1 MPDDQSQ
8 ANTAVPAQA
17 KPTISLGGFFDKA
30 FSEQNN
36 QPATASANQSPPA
49 NVPVAQSAPNSDQ
62 AKIAQPSAPVQT
74 SLPSASAPDQGKTT
88 QASVKEKTIDTSG
101 DGHENAVD
109 TTPLD
114 NNDIGSLVSG
124 NIVSIA
130 QLAEVI
136 EEGYI
141 PKIVAAIINF
151 SMNNRASDV
160 HIEPQTKSMRI
171 RTRTDGILTDIA
183 KLSLEMHPPMISR
196 IKILA
201 KLKLDEAR
209 IPQDG
214 RFDVTF
220 SDRQTD
226 VRVSTLPT
234 VHGEKAVMRILDKN
248 QKILTLEDLGM
259 KGDAFDKT
267 IAAISKPWGVI
278 LSTGP
283 TGSGKSTT
291 LNAIIARLN
300 QPGVNICTLEDPV
313 EYETPGVNQSQV
325 KPDIGFTFAT
335 GLRSLLRQDPNIIMV
350 GEVRDGETA
359 GMVTHA
365 ALTGHLVLTTLH
377 TNDTAGALP
386 RLINM
391 GIEPFLI
398 TSSMDLVIAQRLV
411 RLICPKCKE
420 EMRVPPKLLEEIES
434 VLKTIPQTNKKDLAR
449 IPAQRKFYYGRGCSE
464 CKQGYKGRIG
474 LFEVMGMTSE
484 IEDFAIAHKS
494 SSDIKAASIKAGMI
508 TMKQDGVLKAL
519 EGLTTLDEVFQATMD
534 N

>member
-1 MPDDQSQ
+1 MTDDTTKI
-8 ANTAVPAQA
+8 NTVAPTQA

-30 FSEQNN
+30 FSEQTGQSSPSSVNQDQSQNNPQTVGVNKN
-36 QPATASANQSPPA
+36 QPQSAPTTQPKTASATEESTEEPGRIQPDEKT
-49 NVPVAQSAPNSDQ
+49 VNSD
-62 AKIAQPSAPVQT
+62 
-74 SLPSASAPDQGKTT
+74 PDNKKDIGQSTL
-88 QASVKEKTIDTSG
+88 
-101 DGHENAVD
+101 
-109 TTPLD
+109 LD

-124 NIVSIA
+124 NITTID
-130 QLAEVI
+130 QLAEI
-136 EEGYI
+136 MKEGYI

-151 SMNNRASDV
+151 SLNNRASDV
-160 HIEPQTKSMRI
+160 HVEPQAKSMRI
-171 RTRTDGILTDIA
+171 RTRIDGVLTDIA
-183 KLSLEMHPPMISR
+183 KLSLEMHPPIISR

-201 KLKLDEAR
+201 KLKLDESR

-214 RFDVTF
+214 RFDVSF

-267 IAAISKPWGVI
+267 VEAISKPWGVI

-313 EYETPGVNQSQV
+313 EYESPGVNQSQV

-398 TSSMDLVIAQRLV
+398 TSSMNLVIAQRLV

-434 VLKTIPQTNKKDLAR
+434 ILKTIPQTNKKDLAR

-464 CKQGYKGRIG
+464 CKQGYKGRLG
-474 LFEVMGMTSE
+474 LFEVMTMTSE

-494 SSDIKAASIKAGMI
+494 SSDIKASSVKSGMI
-508 TMKQDGVLKAL
+508 TMKQDGILKAL